1 MARKPAR
8 PTPQRSPQ
16 NNASEGG
23 VAPESPHSD
32 REKIIAALMR
42 LLAEMPFEEIGVAE
56 IAAGAG
62 VSLAELRDRFS
73 SKLAIL
79 AAYTKTVDRKVLAGD
94 EAELAEEPARE
105 RLFDVLMRRIE
116 ALAPEREAIRSLMRS
131 ARRHPGL
138 ALALNA
144 MAVNSQH
151 WMLAAANIPAA
162 GPLGRVRAQGL
173 AVLFARVLRTF
184 VGDDDP
190 GLARTMAALDRAL
203 ASGQRWS
210 GFLDDLC
217 HLAPRRSCL
226 PGFRRRERRADSGR
240 DRGHDGEEDVVSF

>member
-1 MARKPAR
+1 MARRPATR
-8 PTPQRSPQ
+8 PPQRSPQ
-16 NNASEGG
+16 HNASADGA
-23 VAPESPHSD
+23 APDGPRGERD
-32 REKIIAALMR
+32 KIIAALMT
-42 LLAEMPFEEIGVAE
+42 LLAEMPFEEIGLHDL
-56 IAAGAG
+56 AAGAG
-62 VSLAELRDRFS
+62 VSLAELRGEFS

-79 AAYTKTVDRKVLAGD
+79 AAYIKAIDRKVLAGG
-94 EAELAEEPARE
+94 EAELAEEPPRE

-116 ALAPEREAIRSLMRS
+116 ALVPEREAIRSLMRS
-131 ARRHPGL
+131 ARRHAGL

-144 MAVNSQH
+144 MAVNSQQ

-173 AVLFARVLRTF
+173 ALLFARVLRTF
-184 VGDDDP
+184 VDDDDP

-217 HLAPRRSCL
+217 RLAPRRSCM
-226 PGFRRRERRADSGR
+226 PGSRRRERRSDYSR
-240 DRGHDGEEDVVSF
+240 DGEEDAIPL

>member
-1 MARKPAR
+1 MARKPAKR
-8 PTPQRSPQ
+8 TPQRSPRS
-16 NNASEGG
+16 NASEEGA
-23 VAPESPHSD
+23 APESPRSD
-32 REKIIAALMR
+32 RDKIIAALMT
-42 LLAEMPFEEIGVAE
+42 LLAEMPFEEIGLAD
-56 IAAGAG
+56 IAAGSG
-62 VSLAELRDRFS
+62 VSLAELRGQFA

-79 AAYTKTVDRKVLAGD
+79 AAHIKRIDREVLAGG
-94 EAELAEEPARE
+94 EADIAEEPARE

-144 MAVNSQH
+144 RAVNSQH
-151 WMLAAANIPAA
+151 WMLAAANIRVA

-173 AVLFARVLRTF
+173 ALLFARVLRTF
-184 VGDDDP
+184 VDDDDP

-217 HLAPRRSCL
+217 HLTPRRSCL
-226 PGFRRRERRADSGR
+226 PGFRRREHRADFGR
-240 DRGHDGEEDVVSF
+240 DHGRDGEEDVISF